1 MPDMS
6 VSSYLNGNTSPKE
19 ADAPEGEDIIKQM
32 MNKFGS
38 GVPIEKSQST
48 PKLQLERPFRES
60 PLDLTKPRSPSDDI
74 DDAGIDGGNLSSGEN
89 STTTENVINRKRS
102 RKGKAFKLDT
112 LCLKL
117 QEKQTDAEGEEGNNS
132 GMEDMEDELQ
142 IDEMDDYENMET
154 NEDKQIKEGE
164 PIYGNSKPLTD
175 LERFEQMRKFA
186 EAASPPHNFER
197 NSSSPPNESISENET
212 KEKVDPSEE
221 QIDPKEF
228 IEKMNNLSEDVPQ
241 AVRRGTELA
250 WKIIQDTTGGPPPIN
265 NGTSNGLHKNEDGK
279 QFPVSHDGNL
289 FTTSTPKD
297 KNGHKSAKYEC
308 PYCEIAFRDCVMYTM
323 HMGYHG
329 YKDPFKCNMCG
340 YHGHDKVEF
349 FLHIAREAHN

>member
-1 MPDMS
+1 MD
-6 VSSYLNGNTSPKE
+6 
-19 ADAPEGEDIIKQM
+19 
-32 MNKFGS
+32 
-38 GVPIEKSQST
+38 
-48 PKLQLERPFRES
+48 
-60 PLDLTKPRSPSDDI
+60 
-74 DDAGIDGGNLSSGEN
+74 
-89 STTTENVINRKRS
+89 RS

-250 WKIIQDTTGGPPPIN
+250 WKIDHPRHHR
-265 NGTSNGLHKNEDGK
+265 GTSTHQQWDL
-279 QFPVSHDGNL
+279 
-289 FTTSTPKD
+289 
-297 KNGHKSAKYEC
+297 
-308 PYCEIAFRDCVMYTM
+308 
-323 HMGYHG
+323 
-329 YKDPFKCNMCG
+329 
-340 YHGHDKVEF
+340 
-349 FLHIAREAHN
+349 